1 MKAEELKEKLMRN
14 KKTGWVGLQEEEKNK
29 IFSYCEQYMQ
39 FMNNS
44 KTEREVVKN
53 AKTLAEQKGFQDIS
67 TKQTLQPG
75 DRIYWDNRGKS
86 IYLAIVRRRRA
97 CLF

>member
-53 AKTLAEQKGFQDIS
+53 AKTLFFNLKSAKNVAFYVEIYSPLLCPPIS
-67 TKQTLQPG
+67 LFL
-75 DRIYWDNRGKS
+75 S
-86 IYLAIVRRRRA
+86 I
-97 CLF
+97 